1 MKRASTLESA
11 VAAFCGELGRF
22 ARDAAADVDA
32 VTAALAAEPGTRAAS
47 AGVAVRA
54 GPARDAAAPFL
65 DMLTRATEDAEDAVE
80 AVGALAGVTV
90 PRAQE
95 LVAAA
100 LGAHAQQA
108 AALRE
113 LEGLLRELGVPLPH
127 RRTLPQTQV
136 QPEVQEQ
143 VQPQPQPQQP
153 QAEVAAPLEA
163 YGISDATRRMLAA
176 GRKSSSHGHR
186 DQNSRSSA
194 QFSVDVRTGR
204 VSVSHRRVGTAT
216 ATDESADVEE
226 PTLLS
231 VPAALAAAAAA
242 ETRKGQ
248 QEQEQQK
255 QEKEKEEEVPE
266 ATPLCA
272 AEVPDARG
280 AKESERRGT
289 DVGPV
294 APFASMAELT
304 ASVPSFLL
312 STTLEDL
319 NASIAALN
327 RTYAA
332 QQQRGGPRRL
342 TSDEAYAVLGDD
354 RLRFFFPPTHTY
366 IICVLTH
373 SHLLPTALRCRA
385 KLLVLQKA
393 GRIRMTVAGTTTVWV
408 PQDSPGT

>member
-143 VQPQPQPQQP
+143 VQPQPQQP

-231 VPAALAAAAAA
+231 VPAALAAAAA

-248 QEQEQQK
+248 QEQQK
-255 QEKEKEEEVPE
+255 QEKEKEKEEVPE

-272 AEVPDARG
+272 AEVPDSRC